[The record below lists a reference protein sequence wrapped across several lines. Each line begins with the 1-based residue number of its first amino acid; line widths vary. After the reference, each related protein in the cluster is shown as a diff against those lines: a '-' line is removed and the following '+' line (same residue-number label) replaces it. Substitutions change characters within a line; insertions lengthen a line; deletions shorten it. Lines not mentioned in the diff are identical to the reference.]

1 MRYLIRTTFSW
12 VSMMFAAGLGFVAF
26 LVARRSVFM
35 GVLVGAAHHPL
46 PQPLGSGGILS
57 EYAGHQFLVDHRL
70 HDRGRPR
77 DRHGRRRYD
86 RRPDIEALRDHR
98 ARALLDARLLLAGR
112 DGNQT
117 PLLLATATRL
127 GLDGRVAFLGPR
139 DDVADL
145 LCAADVVA
153 IPSRWEGLSNV
164 LIEAMAME
172 APVVASDLP
181 ILEDAV
187 GDDDLVRLV
196 RPGDAEQLAAA
207 ISATLDDPAGAAERA
222 GRAHRRFMERFTI
235 DNVVDQMA
243 GFYRRALAG
252 SGRR

>member
-1 MRYLIRTTFSW
+1 VAGGAPL
-12 VSMMFAAGLGFVAF
+12 VLAAARQEHQKGLDVLLEA
-26 LVARRSVFM
+26 LP
-35 GVLVGAAHHPL
+35 GVLASHP
-46 PQPLGSGGILS
+46 
-57 EYAGHQFLVDHRL
+57 
-70 HDRGRPR
+70 
-77 DRHGRRRYD
+77 
-86 RRPDIEALRDHR
+86 
-98 ARALLDARLLLAGR
+98 DARLLLAGR

-117 PLLLATATRL
+117 PLLLAAATRL

-181 ILEDAV
+181 TLEDAV

-196 RPGDAEQLAAA
+196 QPGDAEQLAAA
-207 ISATLDDPAGAAERA
+207 ISATLDDPTGAAERA
-222 GRAHRRFMERFTI
+222 GRAHRRFMERFTV
-235 DNVVDQMA
+235 DKVVDQMA